1 VRVFIL
7 VCALCVCTWKVA
19 LAESEGFQKAYAMY
33 AYGDFKEAAKQF
45 HSLLY
50 PLVLKDKDEILKAY
64 QYLGIC
70 YYILDQK
77 LAAENEFRAILRTEP
92 HYSLDPLFTPPQIVD
107 FFNGLKRE
115 IGMEVQRRRALFYLN
130 FVPFGVGQF
139 QNGQKAKGYV
149 LLGVEGTALLT
160 NLVTYYARKTME
172 TSPDVYSKEDI
183 KSANRLQDAQ
193 LIAFWVFVGTGVYG
207 IVDAVWN
214 SPTEAERDGISIT
227 PR

>member
-1 VRVFIL
+1 M
-7 VCALCVCTWKVA
+7 
-19 LAESEGFQKAYAMY
+19 AESEGFQKAYSMY

-77 LAAENEFRAILRTEP
+77 LAAENEFRAILRTDP
-92 HYSLDPLFTPPQIVD
+92 HYSLDPLFTPPQIVE
-107 FFNGLKRE
+107 FFDELKRA
-115 IGMEVQRRRALFYLN
+115 IGMEAQRKRALFFLN

-139 QNGQKAKGYV
+139 QNGQKTKGYL

-160 NLVTYYARKTME
+160 NLVTYYTRKTME
-172 TSPDVYSKEDI
+172 TSPDTYSKDDV
-183 KSANRLQDAQ
+183 KTANRLQDAQ

-214 SPTEAERDGISIT
+214 FPAEAERDGISIT
-227 PR
+227 TR

>member
-1 VRVFIL
+1 MRVFIF
-7 VCALCVCTWKVA
+7 LCVLCVSTSNVA
-19 LAESEGFQKAYAMY
+19 LAESEGFQKAYALY

-70 YYILDQK
+70 YYLLDQR

-92 HYSLDPLFTPPQIVD
+92 HYSLDPLFTPPQIMD
-107 FFNGLKRE
+107 FFNVLKRE
-115 IGMEVQRRRALFYLN
+115 IGMEAQRRKALFYLN

-139 QNGQKAKGYV
+139 QNGQKTKGYIF
-149 LLGVEGTALLT
+149 LGVEGTALLT
-160 NLVTYYARKTME
+160 NLVTYYVRKTME
-172 TSPDVYSKEDI
+172 TSPDHYWKKDVKT
-183 KSANRLQDAQ
+183 ANRLQDAQ

-227 PR
+227 AR